1 MLQRMDVR
9 TALAALPEKR
19 IHPARRIA
27 AWMARF
33 SILDEPPTSETTS
46 DYRKPASRPA
56 TRRIASDSRHAL
68 VAKLRFDRVGI
79 LRIRILLSTIDSEL
93 FVDDTETVR
102 LTVGRSVGKTFE
114 AFDTYFDDGSCLMT
128 WIATPALAAKKFT
141 DDMGHTGTGDFAR
154 DLLAHRTAV
163 AVRSATG
170 GTALRLAD
178 LDSHI
183 AVGQHYMLH
192 EIPLS
197 LAWRYV
203 LSLVLVSAFALA
215 TLVKIVLGLA
225 HSH

>member
-1 MLQRMDVR
+1 MVILDDAEEEGSRRICESRQRIGGASASAMLQRMDVR

-102 LTVGRSVGKTFE
+102 LTVGRSVGKTRH
-114 AFDTYFDDGSCLMT
+114 G
-128 WIATPALAAKKFT
+128 
-141 DDMGHTGTGDFAR
+141 
-154 DLLAHRTAV
+154 
-163 AVRSATG
+163 
-170 GTALRLAD
+170 ALRED
-178 LDSHI
+178 
-183 AVGQHYMLH
+183 Y
-192 EIPLS
+192 LS
-197 LAWRYV
+197 GRLR
-203 LSLVLVSAFALA
+203 LSGSLLFPDY
-215 TLVKIVLGLA
+215 
-225 HSH
+225 